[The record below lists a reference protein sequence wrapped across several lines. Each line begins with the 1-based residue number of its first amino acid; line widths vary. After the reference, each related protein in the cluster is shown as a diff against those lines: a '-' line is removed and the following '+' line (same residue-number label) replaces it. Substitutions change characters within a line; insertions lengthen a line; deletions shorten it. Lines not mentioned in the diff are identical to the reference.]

1 MTPGKMFWRWSV
13 WVGHFVPETVS
24 NTFPRFKL
32 SPVFACFT
40 GLICH
45 LGFWTGGG
53 WAEMTLADDTKVL
66 QTRRQGKVITAFGNQ
81 RLRWENCKSERSGI
95 DFSK

>member
-1 MTPGKMFWRWSV
+1 
-13 WVGHFVPETVS
+13 
-24 NTFPRFKL
+24 
-32 SPVFACFT
+32 
-40 GLICH
+40 
-45 LGFWTGGG
+45 
-53 WAEMTLADDTKVL
+53 MTLADDTKVL